1 MRLFIAVDLDERV
14 RAAAAAIGGRLR
26 GEIERGGRR
35 LAPAG
40 ASWVAPHN
48 MHLTVRFLGEVEE
61 ARAALVAKAVGE
73 AFRIPAFAISIG
85 GVGLFPPAGRPRVLW
100 IGVPEGN
107 SQLVAVHGEVEQR
120 LDALGF
126 EREQRAYHPHLTL
139 ARFREPASAE
149 VRVLVAQ
156 ASGTEAGHSA
166 AHDVVLYESRL
177 SSAGP
182 TYHVL
187 ARAPLAPDRRET
199 EIV

>member
-26 GEIERGGRR
+26 DEIEREGRR

-40 ASWVAPHN
+40 ASWVAPHH
-48 MHLTVRFLGEVEE
+48 MHLTVRFIGEVDE

-73 AFRIPAFAISIG
+73 PFRIPSFAIGIG

-100 IGVPEGN
+100 IGVSEGS
-107 SQLVAVHGEVEQR
+107 SQLVAVHGEVDRR

-126 EREQRAYHPHLTL
+126 EREERAYHPHLTL

-149 VRVLVAQ
+149 VRAMVAQ
-156 ASGTEAGHSA
+156 AVETDAGRSA

-182 TYHVL
+182 TYHAL
-187 ARAPLAPDRRET
+187 ARGPVAPDRRET
-199 EIV
+199 ETA